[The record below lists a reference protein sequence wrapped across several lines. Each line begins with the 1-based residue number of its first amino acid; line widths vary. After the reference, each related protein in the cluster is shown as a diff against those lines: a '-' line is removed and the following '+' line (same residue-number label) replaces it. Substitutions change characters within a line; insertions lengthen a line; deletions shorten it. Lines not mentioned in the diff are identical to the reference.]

1 MIYYANGV
9 ASAKSNDL
17 VSLTLL
23 EQMTNA
29 KDFNSCLSLLSSTP
43 LFVGIDENNIDDVL
57 LQKKQELYDFIR
69 TNSPFDEI
77 TNFFLLAQDFDNLG
91 VLCRLA
97 SVGKKYNNTSFVKGL
112 SSIEDLNLLCQVGE
126 NCNIPSQL
134 SKAFSHMPKDM
145 SLSQIDLYFKQ
156 KKYETLKALTKS
168 HIMKIVLFNILDLQN
183 ICVILRAKSKEE
195 FEKNK
200 VATGNLSNQILLKLF
215 DRDKSVLYNLSG
227 VTKDI
232 ASLVFLSSQEKA
244 YEKIDKLSNELPL
257 LSLSSFA
264 KDIDSIAPFLE
275 YCFLYL
281 VQLKNIKMIL
291 SLKRNDVKCNL
302 LGKLL
307 GVKYY
312 G

>member
-97 SVGKKYNNTSFVKGL
+97 SVGKKYNNASFVKGL
-112 SSIEDLNLLCQVGE
+112 SSIENLNLLCQVGE

-134 SKAFSHMPKDM
+134 SKAFSRMPKDM

-264 KDIDSIAPFLE
+264 KDTDSIAPFLE

>member
-69 TNSPFDEI
+69 TDSPFDEI

-97 SVGKKYNNTSFVKGL
+97 SAGKKYSNTSFVKGL
-112 SSIEDLNLLCQVGE
+112 SSIEDLNLLCQVGG

-145 SLSQIDLYFKQ
+145 SLSQIDLHFKQ

-183 ICVILRAKSKEE
+183 IGVVLRAKSKEE

-215 DRDKSVLYNLSG
+215 NRDKSVLYNLSG

-264 KDIDSIAPFLE
+264 KDTDSIAPFLE